1 MRIGIDARLN
11 YYRPGGIAEYTRHVI
26 QELAA
31 LDQTTHYTVIQHHR
45 DRRTMTPGANFRR
58 VNTYTPC
65 HHRLERWTLSVE
77 LARYPFDVL
86 HSPDMIPPQR
96 GGRRGVITV
105 HDLHFMHYPQFMTA
119 ESLRHYRDQI
129 AWAVHAADHIL
140 VSSQATC
147 DDLGNLLNVP
157 ATKMTVHLLGVD
169 RAFAPLAEG
178 AVASHRQRLGL
189 PASYIL
195 FVGTFE
201 PRKNISGLLEA
212 YHLLLQDTPD
222 LPPLVIVGRRGWLYD
237 DIFAKI
243 ETLKLADHVIWLEDV
258 PESDLPAIYNGA
270 RVAVLPSYYEG
281 FGLTAL
287 EAMACG
293 TPVVATNRSSLPE
306 VVGDAGLLIDPYNLA
321 DIAAAIQRILANGAL
336 HDRLRAAGLARAATF
351 TWQRTAE
358 IVLQVYRALSS

>member
-1 MRIGIDARLN
+1 MRIGIDARLI

-31 LDQTTHYTVIQHHR
+31 LDPVTQYSVIHHHR
-45 DRRTMTPGANFRR
+45 DPKRLTPGPNFKR
-58 VNTYTPC
+58 VDTYTPC
-65 HHRLERWTLSVE
+65 HHRLERWTLSLE
-77 LARYPFDVL
+77 LARHRFDVL
-86 HSPDMIPPQR
+86 HSPDMIPPQG
-96 GGRRGVITV
+96 GGRRRVITV

-129 AWAVHAADHIL
+129 AWAVRSADHIL
-140 VSSQATC
+140 VSSHATQ
-147 DDLGNLLNVP
+147 DDLSNLLNVP
-157 ATKMTVHLLGVD
+157 AAKMTVHLLGVD
-169 RAFAPLAEG
+169 KAFAPLPEEV
-178 AVASHRQRLGL
+178 VATHRQKLGL

-212 YHLLLQDTPD
+212 YHLLRQNYSD

-237 DIFAKI
+237 DIFARI
-243 ETLKLADHVIWLEDV
+243 DTLNLADRVIWLEDV

-270 RVAVLPSYYEG
+270 DVAVLPSYYEG

-293 TPVVATNRSSLPE
+293 TPVVVTNRSSLPE
-306 VVGDAGLLIDPYNLA
+306 VVGDAGLLIDPYDPA
-321 DIAAAIQRILANGAL
+321 DMAAAIHRVLEDGAL
-336 HDRLRAAGLARAATF
+336 REHLRVAGLARAATF
-351 TWQRTAE
+351 TWRRTAE
-358 IVLQVYRALSS
+358 IVLQVYRALLS